1 MVQISHPYMTV
12 GKTVALTRQTFIH
25 KVMSLLFNTL
35 SLFVIPFLWRSECL
49 LIARLQSPSTVIL
62 EPKKIN
68 LLLFPL
74 FPHLLP
80 WSYGTDVMIL
90 VFWMLSFKPTFSL
103 PSFIFIKRLFRSSSV
118 SAIRVVLSGYLRL
131 LIFLQAVL
139 IPACTSFS
147 VAFLMMYSACKLN
160 KEGSHEIK
168 RRLLLGRKV
177 MTNLHSILKAET
189 LLCQQRSI

>member
-12 GKTVALTRQTFIH
+12 GKTVALTRQTFIR

-103 PSFIFIKRLFRSSSV
+103 PSFIFIKRIFSSSLF
-118 SAIRVVLSGYLRL
+118 SAIRVVSSVYLRL
-131 LIFLQAVL
+131 LIFLQAIL
-139 IPACTSFS
+139 IPVCDFPAQHFPQCTLHIHYMNRVTIFS
-147 VAFLMMYSACKLN
+147 LDL
-160 KEGSHEIK
+160 
-168 RRLLLGRKV
+168 
-177 MTNLHSILKAET
+177 
-189 LLCQQRSI
+189 LLCQFGISLLFHVWF